1 MEENKEA
8 LGRLDDSLKP
18 PPELEEFWQQHPEI
32 VKLGDPVLRA
42 VAKPVVR
49 FTRET
54 QELIKR
60 MEIIMRDADG
70 LGLAAPQVGV
80 SQRILVYD
88 VGEGLQV
95 LINPKIVHM
104 SGEQVEPP
112 EGCLSIPGL
121 RGIVARA
128 NEVKVKGFDERGRPV
143 VKKVSELEAR
153 VIQHE
158 VDHLDGI
165 LFIDRADP
173 ETLVWVIEEAPELE
187 VAGAA
192 DSRP

>member
-1 MEENKEA
+1 MEENQEA
-8 LGRLDDSLKP
+8 LGRLDDRLKP
-18 PPELEEFWQQHPEI
+18 PPELEEFWQKHPEI
-32 VKLGDPVLRA
+32 VKLGDPVLRM

-49 FTRET
+49 FTKET

-60 MEIIMRDADG
+60 METIMRDADG

-95 LINPKIVHM
+95 LINPKIVHR

-128 NEVKVKGFDERGRPV
+128 KEVKVKGFDERGRPV
-143 VKKVSELEAR
+143 VKKVSDLEAR

-173 ETLVWVIEEAPELE
+173 ETLVWVIEEESELE
-187 VAGAA
+187 VAGAT
-192 DSRP
+192 DSRS